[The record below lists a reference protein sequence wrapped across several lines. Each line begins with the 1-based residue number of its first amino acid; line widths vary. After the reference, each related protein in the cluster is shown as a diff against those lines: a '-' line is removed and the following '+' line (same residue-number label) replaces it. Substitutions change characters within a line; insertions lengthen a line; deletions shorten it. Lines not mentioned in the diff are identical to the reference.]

1 MFKDAQ
7 YHELIRKTV
16 VAFGTLF
23 NDLYVYRKNSTG
35 KTIQKMKVPLAYGP
49 KQKFLTRIDQ
59 DSSRSADN
67 VRTTALTLP
76 RIGFEMTTLQYDPAR
91 KLNRIQ
97 KFKKV
102 KGADSKSLQN
112 SFMPVPYN
120 VGFSLFA
127 MAKNSEDALQVVEQI
142 LPMFQPDYTIT
153 LNVMPTLDVVRD
165 VPIVLGDVSYED
177 SYDGE
182 FTERRVIMYTMNFT
196 AKMYLYGPVT
206 SQKIIKRVQVDQ
218 YTDTNTTVAKREQR
232 IVVQPNPTTAD
243 ADDNFGFNETHSF
256 FQDADTYDPVSG
268 TDKDS

>member
-35 KTIQKMKVPLAYGP
+35 KVIQKMKVPLAYGP

-59 DSSRSADN
+59 DSARSATDPK
-67 VRTTALTLP
+67 TTALTLP

-102 KGADSKSLQN
+102 KGADSKSLQQ
-112 SFMPVPYN
+112 SYMPVPYN

-142 LPMFQPDYTIT
+142 LPTFQPDYTIT
-153 LNVMPTLDVVRD
+153 LNVLPTLEVVRD
-165 VPIVLGDVSYED
+165 VPIVLNDVSYED
-177 SYDGE
+177 SYDGA
-182 FTERRVIMYTMNFT
+182 FTERRVIMYTLNFT

-218 YTDTNTTVAKREQR
+218 YTSTAVNEAKREQR
-232 IVVQPNPTTAD
+232 LVVTPNPTTAD
-243 ADDNFGFNETHSF
+243 ADDNFGFNEEHSF
-256 FQDADTYDPVSG
+256 FQDADTYDPASG

>member
-23 NDLYVYRKNSTG
+23 NDLYVYRKNSSG

-59 DSSRSADN
+59 DSARTAEN
-67 VRTTALTLP
+67 TTTTALTLP
-76 RIGFEMTTLQYDPAR
+76 RIGFEMTTLSYDPGR

-112 SFMPVPYN
+112 SYMPVPYN
-120 VGFSLFA
+120 VGFNLFA

-153 LNVMPTLDVVRD
+153 LNVMPQLEVVRD

-177 SYDGE
+177 SYDGT
-182 FTERRVIMYTMNFT
+182 FTERRVIMYTLSFT

-206 SQKIIKRVQVDQ
+206 SNKVIKRVQVDQ
-218 YTDTNTTVAKREQR
+218 YSDTNTAVAKREQR
-232 IVVQPNPTTAD
+232 YVVQPNPTSAD
-243 ADDNFGFNETHSF
+243 ADDNFGFNEERSF
-256 FQDADTYDPVSG
+256 FQDTKEYDPATG
-268 TDKDS
+268 TDVDS

>member
-49 KQKFLTRIDQ
+49 KQKFLTR
-59 DSSRSADN
+59 
-67 VRTTALTLP
+67 
-76 RIGFEMTTLQYDPAR
+76 

-102 KGADSKSLQN
+102 KGADTKSLQN
-112 SFMPVPYN
+112 SYMPVPYN
-120 VGFSLFA
+120 VGFSLFV
-127 MAKNSEDALQVVEQI
+127 MAKNSEDALQIVEQI
-142 LPMFQPDYTIT
+142 LPTFQPDYTIT
-153 LNVMPTLDVVRD
+153 LNVMPTLEVVRD

-182 FTERRVIMYTMNFT
+182 FTERRVIMYTLSFT

-218 YTDTNTTVAKREQR
+218 YTDTNTAVAKREQR
-232 IVVQPNPTTAD
+232 YVVQPNPTTAD
-243 ADDNFGFNETHSF
+243 ADDNFGF
-256 FQDADTYDPVSG
+256 D
-268 TDKDS
+268 

>member
-59 DSSRSADN
+59 DSSRSAEN

-76 RIGFEMTTLQYDPAR
+76 RVGFEMTTLQYDPAR

-112 SFMPVPYN
+112 SYMPVPYN
-120 VGFSLFA
+120 VGFSLFV
-127 MAKNSEDALQVVEQI
+127 MAKNSEDALQIVEQI
-142 LPMFQPDYTIT
+142 LPTFQPDYTLSLIH
-153 LNVMPTLDVVRD
+153 
-165 VPIVLGDVSYED
+165 I
-177 SYDGE
+177 
-182 FTERRVIMYTMNFT
+182 
-196 AKMYLYGPVT
+196 
-206 SQKIIKRVQVDQ
+206 
-218 YTDTNTTVAKREQR
+218 
-232 IVVQPNPTTAD
+232 
-243 ADDNFGFNETHSF
+243 
-256 FQDADTYDPVSG
+256 
-268 TDKDS
+268 

>member
-49 KQKFLTRIDQ
+49 KQKFLQRIDN
-59 DSSRSADN
+59 DTARSATDPK
-67 VRTTALTLP
+67 TTAITLP
-76 RIGFEMTTLQYDPAR
+76 RLGFEMTTLQYDPGR

-97 KFKKV
+97 KFRKV
-102 KGADSKSLQN
+102 KGADSKSLQHAY
-112 SFMPVPYN
+112 MPVPYN

-153 LNVMPTLDVVRD
+153 LNVMPQLEVVRD

-177 SYDGE
+177 SYDGA

-206 SQKIIKRVQVDQ
+206 SQKVIKRVQVDQ
-218 YTDTNTTVAKREQR
+218 YTDTDTAVAKREQR

-256 FQDADTYDPVSG
+256 FQDADTYDPASG

>member
-23 NDLYVYRKNSTG
+23 NDLYVYRNNSSG
-35 KTIQKMKVPLAYGP
+35 KIIQKMKVPLAYGP

-59 DSSRSADN
+59 DSARTAEN
-67 VRTTALTLP
+67 TRTTALTLP

-112 SFMPVPYN
+112 AYMPVPYN
-120 VGFSLFA
+120 VGFTLYA
-127 MAKNSEDALQVVEQI
+127 MAKNSEDALQIVEQV
-142 LPMFQPDYTIT
+142 LPTFQPDYTIT
-153 LNVMPTLDVVRD
+153 LNVMPSLDVVRD

-177 SYDGE
+177 SYDGS
-182 FTERRVIMYTMNFT
+182 FTERRVIMYTLNFT

-206 SQKIIKRVQVDQ
+206 SQKIIKTVQVDQ
-218 YTDTNTTVAKREQR
+218 YTDTNTAVAKREQR
-232 IVVQPNPTTAD
+232 YKVSPSPSTAD
-243 ADDNFGFNETHSF
+243 ADDNFGFNEELSF
-256 FQDADTYDPVSG
+256 FQDADSFDPATG

>member
-35 KTIQKMKVPLAYGP
+35 KVIQKMKVPLAYGP

-59 DSSRSADN
+59 DSSRSGEN

-97 KFKKV
+97 KFKKI
-102 KGADSKSLQN
+102 KGADSKSLQQ
-112 SFMPVPYN
+112 SYMPVPYN

-142 LPMFQPDYTIT
+142 LPTFQPDYTIT
-153 LNVMPTLDVVRD
+153 LNVMPTLEVVRD
-165 VPIVLGDVSYED
+165 VPIVLNDVSYED

-182 FTERRVIMYTMNFT
+182 FTERRVIMYTLNFT
-196 AKMYLYGPVT
+196 AKMYLYGPVS

-218 YTDTNTTVAKREQR
+218 YTNTAVNEAKREQR
-232 IVVQPNPTTAD
+232 LVVTPNPSTAD
-243 ADDNFGFNETHSF
+243 ADDNFGFNEERSF
-256 FQDADTYDPVSG
+256 FQDADDYDPVSG